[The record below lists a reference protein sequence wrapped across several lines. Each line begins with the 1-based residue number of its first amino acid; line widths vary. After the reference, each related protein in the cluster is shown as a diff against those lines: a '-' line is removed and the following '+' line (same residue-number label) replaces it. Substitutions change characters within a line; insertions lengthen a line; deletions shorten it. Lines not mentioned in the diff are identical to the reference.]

1 MIISK
6 TPYRISFFG
15 GASDYPEWFKKDGN
29 KGEVISVTID
39 KYVYLSIRELKS
51 FFGYKFRLSYSKIEE
66 TNYYNH
72 IKHKAL
78 KALIK
83 HYKPKVGLEIHYDG
97 DLPARSGMGSSSSFT
112 VGAINAYYNLINKKI
127 NKKKLADESINFEQ
141 KILNENVGIQD
152 QLAASYGGFNLM
164 TFTNQKFNIKNF
176 DIKKKFFKNLNKNLF
191 LIYTGQQRFANEI
204 ANSFVNKLDN
214 SKKKNI
220 LKILEHV
227 KLAKKIIKNESL
239 DDFGYLLNETWEEKK
254 KLSGLISN
262 EIIDD
267 MYKLGI
273 KNGSLGG
280 KLLGAGNGGFMLFYV
295 PKEKH
300 KKFTFAFRK
309 FINISFNF
317 TKEGSTIIFK
327 N

>member
-15 GASDYPEWFKKDGN
+15 GGSDYPEWFKKKN
-29 KGEVISVTID
+29 NFGEVISTTID
-39 KYVYLSIRELKS
+39 KFVFLSIRELHS

-72 IKHKAL
+72 IQHKAL
-78 KALIK
+78 KGLIK
-83 HYKPKVGLEIHYDG
+83 HYKPKTGLEIHYDG

-127 NKKKLADESINFEQ
+127 DKKKLAEESINFEH
-141 KILNENVGIQD
+141 KILNENVGVQD

-164 TFTNQKFNIKNF
+164 TFTNKKLNIKKFNIK
-176 DIKKKFFKNLNKNLF
+176 KTFFKNLNKNLF
-191 LIYTGQQRFANEI
+191 LIYTGQQRFSSEI
-204 ANSFVNKLDN
+204 ASSFINKLDK

-220 LKILEHV
+220 LNILKHV
-227 KLAKKIIKNESL
+227 SEAKKIIKNESL
-239 DDFGYLLNETWEEKK
+239 DDFGFLLNETWEEKK
-254 KLSGLISN
+254 KLSQLISN
-262 EIIDD
+262 ELIDD
-267 MYKLGI
+267 IYKLGI

-295 PKEKH
+295 PEENH
-300 KKFTFAFRK
+300 KKFAFAFRK
-309 FINISFNF
+309 FINIPFNF
-317 TKEGSTIIFK
+317 TQEGSTIIFK